1 MLLAMRLPDEAE
13 TAYQMALK
21 QAKVLNDLE
30 SQAAAHAGLWR
41 VTGDET
47 HWEKAIE
54 LYEQLGDEVIQQAL
68 EEEK

>member
-13 TAYQMALK
+13 TAYQMALE

-30 SQAAAHAGLWR
+30 SQAAAHAGLWH
-41 VTGDET
+41 VTQDAM
-47 HWEKAIE
+47 HLDKAIE
-54 LYEQLGDEVIQQAL
+54 LYDELGDEAAQQAL